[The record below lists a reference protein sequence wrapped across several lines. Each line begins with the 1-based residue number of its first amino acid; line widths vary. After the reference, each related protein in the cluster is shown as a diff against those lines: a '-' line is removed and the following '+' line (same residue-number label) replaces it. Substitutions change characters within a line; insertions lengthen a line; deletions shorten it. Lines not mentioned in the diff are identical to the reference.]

1 MFGSLFDI
9 VTYPVNLA
17 VNAVKDVFSFGSED
31 ASPFRLSDFFF
42 GEDGVIPNAI
52 KKITDMFAITEDFF
66 ADIDLGDM
74 AKNFMRGLLQAI
86 LPPPDFLSFKLPEF
100 DLGRLGTYGGQQVNL
115 NPIPDGVYRFA
126 GLNPET
132 GEVDVQKSTQDV
144 IDLGRAGLQDEFF
157 KAQREKDVETMER
170 LIREAREQRENN
182 MTINQIYN
190 QQDMSQKSSVNQ
202 FSSEG
207 ISDMGAP
214 IGAFTSGPG

>member
-1 MFGSLFDI
+1 MIVDRVMGYFDPDSDTSLIGDLTFLKDKFKTMI
-9 VTYPVNLA
+9 STFFKKLIRA
-17 VNAVKDVFSFGSED
+17 V
-31 ASPFRLSDFFF
+31 
-42 GEDGVIPNAI
+42 
-52 KKITDMFAITEDFF
+52 
-66 ADIDLGDM
+66 
-74 AKNFMRGLLQAI
+74 

-100 DLGRLGTYGGQQVNL
+100 DLGKLGTYGGQQVNL

-214 IGAFTSGPG
+214 IGAFSSGPS

>member
-1 MFGSLFDI
+1 M
-9 VTYPVNLA
+9 
-17 VNAVKDVFSFGSED
+17 
-31 ASPFRLSDFFF
+31 
-42 GEDGVIPNAI
+42 
-52 KKITDMFAITEDFF
+52 
-66 ADIDLGDM
+66 
-74 AKNFMRGLLQAI
+74 
-86 LPPPDFLSFKLPEF
+86 
-100 DLGRLGTYGGQQVNL
+100 
-115 NPIPDGVYRFA
+115 
-126 GLNPET
+126 NPET

-214 IGAFTSGPG
+214 IGAFSSGPG